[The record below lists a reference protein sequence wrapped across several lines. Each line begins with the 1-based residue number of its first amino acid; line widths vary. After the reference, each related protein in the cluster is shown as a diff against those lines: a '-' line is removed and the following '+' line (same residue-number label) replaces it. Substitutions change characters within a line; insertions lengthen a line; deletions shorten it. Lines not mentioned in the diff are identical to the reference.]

1 MMHLC
6 SLTGQSQAA
15 RLYRYLQRRT
25 TPATARDIHE
35 SICTMAPSTVVSNV
49 RKMLDLT
56 DSEFRLVQV
65 KKSVNLAMRNK
76 AGFTIGFEKKDVP
89 AYKLERRSK

>member
-15 RLYRYLQRRT
+15 RLYRYLQERT
-25 TPATARDIHE
+25 APATARDIHE

-49 RKMLDLT
+49 RLALDADP
-56 DSEFRLVQV
+56 DS
-65 KKSVNLAMRNK
+65 RNRVVTANVRVGGK
-76 AGFTIGFEKKDVP
+76 PMIG
-89 AYKLERRSK
+89 YILEDRK